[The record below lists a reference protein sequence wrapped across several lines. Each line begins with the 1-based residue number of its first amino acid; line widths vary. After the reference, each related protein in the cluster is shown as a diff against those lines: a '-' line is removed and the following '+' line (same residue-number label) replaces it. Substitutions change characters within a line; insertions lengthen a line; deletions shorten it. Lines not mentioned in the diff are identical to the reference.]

1 MSQLD
6 ILREQADANNI
17 PTIRYLAYMSDKGQ
31 QGIPHDA
38 PLAFSLFSKL
48 VSICSNPDDQAVSHL
63 SERER
68 KKHLQY
74 GLLYLGYLYEKG
86 RGCTQDHLQSFRC
99 YSEAVE
105 LGPIAEDESGT
116 PDKIFG
122 SILCSLGGRY
132 EVRLGDWKKAR
143 EMYERAVE
151 EKENQWYDIY
161 PGAYFALGYL
171 LERGGGGPAFARDQL
186 GTTTTKAMAVEQ
198 DTQLAFKYYE
208 KLELPEHEEGIKST
222 IDSLEEFVIGHGT
235 EVFTL
240 GLLYEKG
247 LCGKEQNLCEAYKC
261 FKHVSLQENEEKCEQ
276 AKIKLEEMK
285 NPSKLEKWIYGKR
298 PLTQEEIEKGEQLLA
313 EWKY

>member
-1 MSQLD
+1 
-6 ILREQADANNI
+6 
-17 PTIRYLAYMSDKGQ
+17 MSDKGQ

-143 EMYERAVE
+143 ELYERAVD

-161 PGAYFALGYL
+161 PCAYFALGYL

-198 DTQLAFKYYE
+198 DTQLAFKCYE

-222 IDSLEEFVIGHGT
+222 IDSLEEFVIGKCSRW
-235 EVFTL
+235 VCCMRRDFV
-240 GLLYEKG
+240 
-247 LCGKEQNLCEAYKC
+247 GKNRTCVRRINVLNMSHCKRM
-261 FKHVSLQENEEKCEQ
+261 KRNVNKRNEN
-276 AKIKLEEMK
+276 
-285 NPSKLEKWIYGKR
+285 WKR
-298 PLTQEEIEKGEQLLA
+298 
-313 EWKY
+313 